1 MASKAWLPYE
11 YRYLESL
18 PCGERLEAVDLAHSY
33 NRCMGRSGRFS
44 ASKMDRLVSYNA
56 KGAMIANTNG
66 PAWFDREEQK

>member
-1 MASKAWLPYE
+1 MGKTFLPYE
-11 YRYLESL
+11 YRFLESL

-44 ASKMDRLVSYNA
+44 ESKMDRLGSYNA

-66 PAWFDREEQK
+66 PAWFKREEQK

>member
-18 PCGERLEAVDLAHSY
+18 PCGERLEAVDLAHSF
-33 NRCMGRSGRFS
+33 NRCMGRSGKF
-44 ASKMDRLVSYNA
+44 AQSKMDRLVSYNA

-66 PAWFDREEQK
+66 PAWFEREERK